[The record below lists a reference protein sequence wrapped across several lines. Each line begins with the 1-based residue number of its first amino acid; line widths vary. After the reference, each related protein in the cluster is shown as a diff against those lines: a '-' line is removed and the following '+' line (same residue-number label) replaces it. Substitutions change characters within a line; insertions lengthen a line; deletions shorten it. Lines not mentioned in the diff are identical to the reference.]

1 MGAGADAHG
10 ASRSQVALAWL
21 RARPAVTGV
30 ILGARTVS
38 RLEDNRGAAD
48 LVLDQAELDTLTE
61 ASAPRIDDYP
71 YGTAGVAQR
80 ERKITGGR

>member
-1 MGAGADAHG
+1 V
-10 ASRSQVALAWL
+10 SQ
-21 RARPAVTGV
+21 
-30 ILGARTVS
+30 
-38 RLEDNRGAAD
+38 LEDNLGAAD